1 MGGAAGGLMVLLC
14 VNTRQ
19 EEIYEASCECERIG
33 KLETDENGIFFNNAT
48 VNTGKAR
55 II

>member
-19 EEIYEASCECERIG
+19 EETYEASCECERIR
-33 KLETDENGIFFNNAT
+33 KLETDENGIFVTMQQYILAKQ
-48 VNTGKAR
+48 G
-55 II
+55 